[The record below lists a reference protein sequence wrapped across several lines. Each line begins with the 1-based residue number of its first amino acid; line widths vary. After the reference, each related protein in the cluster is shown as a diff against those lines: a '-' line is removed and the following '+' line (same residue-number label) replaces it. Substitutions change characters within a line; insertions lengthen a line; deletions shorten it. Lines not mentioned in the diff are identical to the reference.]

1 MDFPR
6 AEEYGPSH
14 EYVAEYGLGA
24 VGPEMMMEY
33 PREDVAPPVVED
45 YVNGGH
51 GQHHLGNS
59 GLYHDITS
67 VLIDGGDR
75 FGASAVTLD
84 TQEELMWV
92 GNQGGHVVS
101 YYGPQLQK
109 YTSFQ
114 VHPTNEIRE
123 LCTFPGGVLSLY
135 SNGLRCNARQ
145 GLRVFECKSPDFQNM
160 QSMLVLSDTRLLLG
174 GHQDRL
180 VEVDLASGAQ
190 TVTHPTDKVGVAI
203 MRPNQ
208 RFVCCGEPTG
218 KVQLRDPA
226 TMKIEH
232 TLEAHRG
239 ALSDFDVNG
248 NQLITC
254 GFGERLGTL
263 TVDRFLMI
271 FDLRTMRP
279 VAPLHVPIEPIFLR
293 YVTTY
298 SNRIII
304 MDQSGQFQLLDPGGL
319 VTPETMLLY
328 QVNIAGDMVLDF
340 DVSSNCSCLAFGDSG
355 GYVHL
360 WSSTEEVTFN
370 DFSAETEF
378 ADPVEPIHPISFTDE
393 LASFATIPMPYCEE
407 EPLLSD
413 WPSDL
418 CRVNLRQPPPIDQ
431 EILHSMKLVQFIG
444 YAPNPGGKRRNQVA
458 YKEVIGGG
466 KKSGK
471 DLVPESPSGRTEDPL
486 MFMVPKPYR
495 KVEIKYSKLGIDDF
509 DFRHY
514 NRTNFAG
521 LEPHIPNAYC
531 NSMLQVLYFVEPLR
545 CALETH
551 ICSKE
556 FCLACEM
563 SFLFHMLDQSKGQT
577 CQASNF
583 LRAFRTIPEVSA
595 LELLLGDAEESAGK
609 ANFPRLIQSWNRF
622 VLAQVLQETSDPAT
636 DDDDESG
643 QQETDD
649 DSERKTEKKPS
660 PLAHLGEAV
669 SRLFEA
675 KVTNANMCKMCNKET
690 FREAST
696 MVVTLSY
703 PEAHAAAAQGK
714 EVRQQSFVSV
724 LQASMNIEQSTQAW
738 CDDCQRYQPSMQV
751 RSYNR
756 LPDVIT
762 INCNLETQ
770 SDENFW
776 RKQEELAGVNYDVKE
791 SSQSQVKPCRYGAN
805 CTRADCRFRH
815 DVQSS
820 TESEPEMTSWL
831 PLYIKVRLSD
841 EKKVDIH
848 ELKPES
854 DRVDDVDEEGYATY
868 YLHASVGHVRDPRTG
883 GNLVA
888 HINVGKTYHKRKE
901 GVTHMQWYIFNDFS
915 IQPIDKMD
923 AIQFNL
929 DWKVPCV
936 LYYMRNDVT
945 SRYDIT
951 IQSPITASVLQP
963 SGISK
968 ATGFK
973 PHVTFTPLSTEE
985 DLGEKY
991 LVGLDAEFVSL
1002 NQEEAEI
1009 RSDGTRSTIKPSQMS
1024 VARITCVRGQGD
1036 LEGEPFVDDYIS
1048 TQEQVVDYLTR
1059 FSGIKPGDLDVT
1071 ISSKHLTTLKATYL
1085 KLRYLL
1091 DVGAIFVGHGL
1102 RKDFRV
1108 INLLVDHRQIV
1119 DTAALYNLPKQ
1130 RIVSLKFLAWFFLG
1144 SIIQSKTHD
1153 SIEDAYTA
1161 LRLYKKYQDLRS
1173 QAQDEKEWEGQL
1185 KKMYEEGRKL
1195 KWKVP
1200 GSE

>member
-1 MDFPR
+1 MAFPPPG
-6 AEEYGPSH
+6 ELEYGPAH
-14 EYVAEYGLGA
+14 DYTNEYHTLGG
-24 VGPEMMMEY
+24 VRPPMMVEGGYGPE
-33 PREDVAPPVVED
+33 DHGGPPVVED
-45 YVNGGH
+45 YVNGSH
-51 GQHHLGNS
+51 SQLHMGNS
-59 GLYHDITS
+59 GMYQELRS
-67 VLIDGGDR
+67 VMMDGGDR
-75 FGASAVTLD
+75 FGVSTIMAD
-84 TQEELMWV
+84 TQEELVWV
-92 GNQGGHVVS
+92 GNQGGHVTS
-101 YYGPQLQK
+101 YYGSQMQK

-114 VHPTNEIRE
+114 VHPTNPIRDIS
-123 LCTFPGGVLSLY
+123 TFPGGVLSLY

-145 GLRVFECKSPDFQNM
+145 GMRVFDCKSDDFQNM

-180 VEVDLASGAQ
+180 VEVDLGSGVQ

-203 MRPNQ
+203 MRPDQ
-208 RFVCCGEPTG
+208 RFICCGEPTG
-218 KVQLRDPA
+218 HVQLRDPA

-239 ALSDFDVNG
+239 ALSDFDVIG

-263 TVDRFLMI
+263 SVDRFLMV

-279 VAPLHVPIEPIFLR
+279 MAPLHVPIEPIFLR
-293 YVTTY
+293 CMATY

-304 MDQSGQFQLLDPGGL
+304 LDQSGQFQILDPGGL
-319 VTPETMLLY
+319 VTPDMMLLY
-328 QVNIAGDMVLDF
+328 QVNIAGDMVMDF
-340 DVSSNCSCLAFGDSG
+340 DVSSNSSCLVFGDSG
-355 GYVHL
+355 GCCHL
-360 WSSTEEVTFN
+360 WSSSNEEVTFN
-370 DFSAETEF
+370 NFSTETEF
-378 ADPVEPIHPISFTDE
+378 AEPVVPMHPIPFSDD
-393 LASFATIPMPYCEE
+393 LAYFSTIPMPYCEE

-413 WPSDL
+413 WPADL
-418 CRVNLRQPPPIDQ
+418 CRVNMRQPPPIDS
-431 EILHSMKLVQFIG
+431 EILRSMKLVQFIG
-444 YAPNPGGKRRNQVA
+444 YAPNTGGRRRNQVA
-458 YKEVIGGG
+458 YKDVTGGS
-466 KKSGK
+466 KKTGK
-471 DLVPESPSGRTEDPL
+471 DIVPESPSGRSEDPL

-551 ICSKE
+551 TCCKE

-563 SFLFHMLDQSKGQT
+563 SFLFYMFDLSKGQT

-595 LELLLGDAEESAGK
+595 LELLLADAEESTGK

-622 VLAQVLQETSDPAT
+622 VLAQILQETSDPAT
-636 DDDDESG
+636 DEDDEE
-643 QQETDD
+643 ET
-649 DSERKTEKKPS
+649 EVKKEK
-660 PLAHLGEAV
+660 PLAHLGERV

-675 KVTNANMCKMCNKET
+675 KVDNTNACKVCSKET
-690 FREAST
+690 VREAST
-696 MVVTLSY
+696 MVVTLTY
-703 PEAHAAAAQGK
+703 PEAIAAAAQGK
-714 EVRQQSFVSV
+714 EVKEQSFVSV
-724 LQASMNIEQSTQAW
+724 LQCSMNIEQSTQAW
-738 CDDCQRYQPSMQV
+738 CDDCQRYQPSMQI
-751 RSYNR
+751 RSYKR

-776 RKQEELAGVNYDVKE
+776 RKQEQLCGVNYDHQKE
-791 SSQSQVKPCRYGAN
+791 TAQSQVKACRYGLN

-815 DVQSS
+815 DTPSADRAEV
-820 TESEPEMTSWL
+820 EMTSWL
-831 PLYIKVRLSD
+831 PLYIKVRLSQD
-841 EKKVDIH
+841 RKVEIK
-848 ELKPES
+848 ELKPEG
-854 DRVDDVDEEGYATY
+854 DRVDDIDDDGYVTY
-868 YLHASVGHVRDPRTG
+868 YLHASVGHIRDPRSG

-915 IQPIDKMD
+915 IQPIDKFD
-923 AIQFNL
+923 ATQFNL

-936 LYYMRNDVT
+936 LYYMRNDAT
-945 SRYDIT
+945 SHYDIT
-951 IQSPITASVLQP
+951 ITNPIIDSCLQP

-968 ATGFK
+968 ASGFK
-973 PHVTFTPLSTEE
+973 PHMTFTPLAQDEVI
-985 DLGEKY
+985 GEGF

-1024 VARITCVRGQGD
+1024 VARITCVRGKGD
-1036 LEGEPFVDDYIS
+1036 LEGEPFIDDYIS

-1059 FSGIKPGDLDVT
+1059 FSGIKPGDLDAT

-1091 DVGAIFVGHGL
+1091 DMGAIFVGHGL

-1130 RIVSLKFLAWFFLG
+1130 RIVSLKFLAWYFLG
-1144 SIIQSKTHD
+1144 TTIQSETHD

-1161 LRLYKKYQDLRS
+1161 LRLYKKYLNLREEMEG
-1173 QAQDEKEWEGQL
+1173 EKEWEAEL
-1185 KKMYEEGRKL
+1185 KKMYEEGRKN

-1200 GSE
+1200 GME